1 MTNIKP
7 AERMVH
13 LPPYL
18 FARIEAKLNECRA
31 RGVDIINFGIG
42 DPDSETPDYIIHR
55 MERSIWLP
63 RNHHYPSS
71 AGLLN
76 YRSAVSEWYLQRFG
90 VEIDPV
96 REVVTLIGSKEG
108 VANISYC
115 YLNPGDISIV
125 PSPGYPIHKTGTLLA
140 GGQVYEIPIGPETN
154 FLVDFDCIPADIAAK
169 AKILWLSYPNNPT
182 GAVADFSFFEKA
194 VKFAKANDILIC
206 HDNPYSEICFD
217 GLKPPSILEVPGAKD
232 VCIEFGSLS
241 KPFNMT
247 GWRIGWAV
255 GNAEVISTLTTYKTN
270 VDSGQFQAIQEAAI
284 TALKSD
290 QEDVL
295 ELISMYQERRDKLI
309 DGLNSIGW
317 KPSILK

>member
-1 MTNIKP
+1 
-7 AERMVH
+7 
-13 LPPYL
+13 
-18 FARIEAKLNECRA
+18 
-31 RGVDIINFGIG
+31 
-42 DPDSETPDYIIHR
+42 
-55 MERSIWLP
+55 
-63 RNHHYPSS
+63 
-71 AGLLN
+71 
-76 YRSAVSEWYLQRFG
+76 
-90 VEIDPV
+90 
-96 REVVTLIGSKEG
+96 
-108 VANISYC
+108 
-115 YLNPGDISIV
+115 
-125 PSPGYPIHKTGTLLA
+125 LA

-182 GAVADFSFFEKA
+182 GAVADLSFFEKA

-217 GLKPPSILEVPGAKD
+217 GLNPPSILEVPGAKE

-290 QEDVL
+290 GEDIL

-309 DGLNSIGW
+309 DGMNSIGW
-317 KPSILK
+317 KVEKPKATFYVWAPLPNGWTSSIDFAEFLLNKAGIVVTPGVEYGKSGEGYVRLSLTVNLERIDEALRRLKQVL